1 MSANI
6 HNFLYGEV
14 LPELQKNG
22 VYSCR
27 ITQDQQ
33 RQIKRAVK
41 AYSEEKNTKPE
52 KVYPDI
58 HKKFRVKNISE
69 IRVLQFKPVMK
80 YLDATPKRV
89 KCPYV
94 ASCFH
99 IHF

>member
-33 RQIKRAVK
+33 EQIKQAIV
-41 AYSEEKNTKPE
+41 AYSKKEKIQENKIRE
-52 KVYPDI
+52 NIY
-58 HKKFRVKNISE
+58 KKFRAKNISD
-69 IRVLQFKPVMK
+69 IRTLQFKSVMR
-80 YLDATPKRV
+80 YLDATPK
-89 KCPYV
+89 KAKQPYL
-94 ASCFH
+94 
-99 IHF
+99 